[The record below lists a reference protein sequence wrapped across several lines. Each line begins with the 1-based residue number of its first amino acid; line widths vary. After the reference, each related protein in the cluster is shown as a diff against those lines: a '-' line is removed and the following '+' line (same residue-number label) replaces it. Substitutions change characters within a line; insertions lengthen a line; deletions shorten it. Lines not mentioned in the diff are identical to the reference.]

1 MKILTRAV
9 FSLGILVFLFCGLA
23 ILLMHQGFA
32 TKLFVLSF
40 WILFLGTILYIV
52 DLKNEK

>member
-9 FSLGILVFLFCGLA
+9 FSLGILVFLLCGLA